1 MIIRINRFCI
11 CISLILYFNIFVPFD
26 SQAESLKEQKY
37 YTIMVDNNKE
47 FSEIKK
53 IISKYNSKVVYEV
66 QELYILQ
73 IKGSESDVQKIKKK
87 FKIFINKSTSS
98 SKRTNP
104 NSKITKLDEDDIK
117 NKQWDV
123 IKTTNNFTSYS
134 KNKGSHLHAVAL
146 IDSGIDIRHPD
157 LKMNI
162 LSYKNLVPKNGFR
175 SEEKDENGK
184 LNYIVDKID
193 HGTQV
198 AGQIASNGNIKSIA
212 PETGLKVYRVI
223 GSKSAE
229 NIWILKGIVEA
240 ANDDV
245 DVINLSLGD
254 YLMNSPFYSQGRIQ
268 TNDAVEYHGFIKA
281 VNYAHRK
288 GSIVVG
294 ALGNDSINIDDNEKF
309 LEKVFSIEP
318 YQLLKSNT
326 KIYDFPAQQKN
337 VIGVGSA
344 DFEDQIAD
352 YSNTSEAFLDV
363 LSYSGDYGLLTTY
376 GQDIWQKDRLFE
388 KDLVITTSQNESGYT
403 YTTGNSI
410 AAGKVSTALAALN
423 NCYNIKN
430 DPRLTQKIL
439 KNRLHNSKILN
450 MNEILGNSCSIK
462 K

>member
-1 MIIRINRFCI
+1 
-11 CISLILYFNIFVPFD
+11 
-26 SQAESLKEQKY
+26 
-37 YTIMVDNNKE
+37 
-47 FSEIKK
+47 
-53 IISKYNSKVVYEV
+53 
-66 QELYILQ
+66 
-73 IKGSESDVQKIKKK
+73 
-87 FKIFINKSTSS
+87 
-98 SKRTNP
+98 
-104 NSKITKLDEDDIK
+104 
-117 NKQWDV
+117 
-123 IKTTNNFTSYS
+123 
-134 KNKGSHLHAVAL
+134 
-146 IDSGIDIRHPD
+146 
-157 LKMNI
+157 MNI
-162 LSYKNLVPKNGFR
+162 LSYKNLVPKNGYR

-430 DPRLTQKIL
+430 DPRLNGNEGTLTPISNNNQSLTRKKMNTVENRE
-439 KNRLHNSKILN
+439 KNVIIENIIN
-450 MNEILGNSCSIK
+450 MLDIK
-462 K
+462 E